1 MSDLT
6 WMPSLTD
13 VLQVLLLTGGIYYVL
28 KFLRGTR
35 AAQVLVGLA
44 SLLLLFFLV
53 TAVFQLDVINIVLQ
67 WVSIF
72 LFFALLVVFHQEIR
86 LALAILGRN
95 TYRRLTY
102 GRMPDTPTE
111 DLIRVVRTMAERRIG
126 ALIAI
131 ERTDGLG
138 RWCETGIALDAL
150 ISPELLVSVFT
161 PPLPLHDGGVI
172 IRGTRIRAAHCIF
185 PINNELRL
193 DGMGT
198 RHRAALTLSGDSD
211 ALILVV
217 SEERGQVSIA
227 RDGNLMRNLSDR
239 QLRRLLRAA
248 FVPQEA
254 QHDFFPRVFGRTG
267 RAPWF
272 VRPFLKPLPLPAH
285 HRSGPKE
292 TPSAREE
299 APHA

>member
-1 MSDLT
+1 MPDIA
-6 WMPSLTD
+6 WIPSLTD
-13 VLQVLLLTGGIYYVL
+13 ILQVLLLTCGIYYVL
-28 KFLRGTR
+28 RFLRGTR

-44 SLLLLFFLV
+44 SLLLLFFLI
-53 TAVFQLDVINIVLQ
+53 TAVFQLDVINIVLR
-67 WVSIF
+67 WVSLF

-95 TYRRLTY
+95 TYRRLTQ
-102 GRMPDTPTE
+102 GRMPETPTE
-111 DLIRVVRTMAERRIG
+111 EIVRVARMLADRRIG

-131 ERTDGLG
+131 ERTDGMD
-138 RWCETGIALDAL
+138 RWCETGIALDAVV
-150 ISPELLVSVFT
+150 SAELLVSVFT

-172 IRGTRIRAAHCIF
+172 IRGSRIRAAHCIF

-217 SEERGQVSIA
+217 SEERGQVSVA

-239 QLRRLLRAA
+239 QVRRLLRAA

-254 QHDFFPRVFGRTG
+254 QRDFYARVFGATE

-272 VRPFLKPLPLPAH
+272 VRPFLRKA
-285 HRSGPKE
+285 
-292 TPSAREE
+292 PSASRAASAAAPSSAAEE
-299 APHA
+299 AGHA